1 MSKLFT
7 LGSVLTLILISTTT
21 AITAAALTILGGT
34 TASSRDSGPMNAYGQ
49 TGSMATLQ
57 NIGAQ
62 YAVSIVPGASQ
73 KTNLIHYY
81 PPLIAVPIG
90 TTVAWFNNDPGQ
102 PHTVTSGLLNAPN
115 SGAVFNSGI
124 MPSTANSFFQYT
136 FNKEG
141 NFEYHC
147 EIHPWRVAMVSVS
160 SGIERGNNFEM
171 SSGVGPTLNLTKDLR
186 ALLVFAPLTV
196 PLDKSTPLTYNVT
209 ITKSNDPN
217 NKLFSKTF
225 TVAGEKLPVEL
236 VARSDINKTNVYG
249 PDFSSTGAYHVEA
262 PFLKGNAAYD
272 IKVEIAA
279 INSKQP
285 QNKIADRFSLRTAT

>member
-1 MSKLFT
+1 
-7 LGSVLTLILISTTT
+7 
-21 AITAAALTILGGT
+21 
-34 TASSRDSGPMNAYGQ
+34 MNAYGQ

-102 PHTVTSGLLNAPN
+102 PHTVTSGLPNASN

-141 NFEYHC
+141 NFVYHC

-186 ALLVFAPLTV
+186 TLLVFAPLTV
-196 PLDKSTPLTYNVT
+196 PLDRSTPLTYNIT
-209 ITKSNDPN
+209 IAKSNDPN

-236 VARSDINKTNVYG
+236 LL
-249 PDFSSTGAYHVEA
+249 GATLIRQTSMDQTLAALAHIMLKR
-262 PFLKGNAAYD
+262 PFLRVMLLM
-272 IKVEIAA
+272 I
-279 INSKQP
+279 
-285 QNKIADRFSLRTAT
+285 